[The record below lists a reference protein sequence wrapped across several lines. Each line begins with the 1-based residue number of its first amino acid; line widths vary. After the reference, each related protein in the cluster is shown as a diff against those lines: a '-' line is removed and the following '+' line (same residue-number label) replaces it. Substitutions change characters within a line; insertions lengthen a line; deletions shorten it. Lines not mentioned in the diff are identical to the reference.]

1 LTGGKG
7 STRKLPNRDE
17 CIVLLQESGC
27 SEGVV
32 RHCIVVSDLAVR
44 IAKRCAADVE
54 LVEAGSLLHD
64 LGRCRSHGVDHA
76 VLGAGIAREKKL
88 PESVV
93 RIIERHIGGGI
104 TRTEAKKL
112 GLPER
117 DYLPKTLEEKIVSHA
132 DKLTAGTRRT
142 TVKEAVGRF
151 VREGLTDSA
160 VRILKNH
167 EQLSSLCGM
176 NIDDI

>member
-1 LTGGKG
+1 
-7 STRKLPNRDE
+7 
-17 CIVLLQESGC
+17 VLLQESGC

-32 RHCIVVSDLAVR
+32 RHCIIVSDLAVR

-64 LGRCRSHGVDHA
+64 VGRCRSHGVDHA
-76 VLGAGIAREKKL
+76 VLGARIAREKKL

-142 TVKEAVGRF
+142 MVKEAVGRF

-167 EQLSSLCGM
+167 EQLSSLCSM